1 MRVKQPLESES
12 PMNPQVHADDGDE
25 MRAEYDF
32 SSGVRGKHVQA
43 YRAGTNVV
51 FLEPDL
57 VAAFPDSASVNHA
70 LRLLIRLAQSEKLAG
85 RRAEKARQ
93 STSRSRRKP
102 KAKARPRA
110 VRG

>member
-1 MRVKQPLESES
+1 
-12 PMNPQVHADDGDE
+12 

-32 SSGVRGKHVQA
+32 SNGVRGRHFEA

-70 LRLLIRLAQSEKLAG
+70 LRLLIRLAQTKGLTGGRANKAG
-85 RRAEKARQ
+85 RA
-93 STSRSRRKP
+93 TSRSRRKP

-110 VRG
+110 ARG